1 MDSVS
6 AEYAVDA
13 GGCPRSEPVVSVHG
27 LVKRFGR
34 HEAVAGIDLE
44 VRRGEIF
51 AFLGPNGA
59 GKTTTIEILEGFQP
73 RTQGHVRVLGHDP
86 ATAGRAWRDRLG
98 VVLQASEP
106 EPGLS
111 VRECLSLYAGFYR
124 APRDID
130 ETIAL
135 AGLTGTAGV
144 LASRLSGGQRR
155 RLDFALALIGDP
167 ELIFLDEP
175 TTGFDPSARR
185 AAWEVVAGLRELGQT
200 VFLTTHY
207 MDEAEHLADR
217 IAVLSAGHIVAE
229 GTAQTLGGRDR
240 MTTAISFTLP
250 HHVRLDDLPAGLSAR
265 TGPGPAGSTVV
276 HSANPLVHLRMLA
289 DWALGRG
296 FDLPDLD
303 VRRPT
308 LEEVY
313 LSLTG
318 RASTGPASAGPGSAG
333 SASTGAASAG
343 PTSEKDRQ

>member
-1 MDSVS
+1 MISRE
-6 AEYAVDA
+6 EYRVAQEAA
-13 GGCPRSEPVVSVHG
+13 GMARPEPAVSVRG
-27 LVKRFGR
+27 LVKRYAG
-34 HEAVAGIDLE
+34 HEAVAGIDLQ

-59 GKTTTIEILEGFQP
+59 GKTTTVEILEGFRQ
-73 RTQGHVRVLGHDP
+73 RTAGEVCVLGHDP
-86 ATAGRAWRDRLG
+86 ATAGGAWRNRVG
-98 VVLQASEP
+98 VVSQESEP

-111 VRECLSLYAGFYR
+111 VRECLAMYAGFYH

-135 AGLTGTAGV
+135 VGLTGKAAALGT
-144 LASRLSGGQRR
+144 RLSGGERR

-185 AAWEVVAGLRELGQT
+185 AAWEVVAGLRKLGKT

-207 MDEAEHLADR
+207 MDEAEYLADR
-217 IAVLSAGHIVAE
+217 ITVISAGHIVAE
-229 GTAQTLGGRDR
+229 GTPQTLGGRDH

-250 HHVRLDDLPAGLSAR
+250 DHVPAHDLPPGLGPL
-265 TGPGPAGSTVV
+265 TEPGPGGSTVV
-276 HSANPLVHLRMLA
+276 HSESPLVHLRMLGN
-289 DWALGRG
+289 WALGRG

-303 VRRPT
+303 VHRPA

-313 LSLTG
+313 LSLTE
-318 RASTGPASAGPGSAG
+318 PASK
-333 SASTGAASAG
+333 
-343 PTSEKDRQ
+343 KDQR

>member
-1 MDSVS
+1 MDNIISV
-6 AEYAVDA
+6 
-13 GGCPRSEPVVSVHG
+13 RG
-27 LVKRFGR
+27 LVKRYGR

-51 AFLGPNGA
+51 ALLGPNGA
-59 GKTTTIEILEGFQP
+59 GKSTTVEILEGFQR
-73 RTQGHVRVLGHDP
+73 RTAGEVSVLGIDP
-86 ATAGRAWRDRLG
+86 ATAGRAWRDRVG
-98 VVLQASEP
+98 VVLQESQP

-111 VRECLSLYAGFYR
+111 VRECLALYAGFYR

-135 AGLTGTAGV
+135 VGLTGKAGA
-144 LASRLSGGQRR
+144 LGTRLSGGQRR

-185 AAWEVVAGLRELGQT
+185 AAWEVVAGLRRLGKT

-207 MDEAEHLADR
+207 LDEAEYLADR
-217 IAVLSAGHIVAE
+217 ITVLSAGHIVAE
-229 GTAQTLGGRDR
+229 GTPRTLGGRDHL
-240 MTTAISFTLP
+240 TTAISFTLP
-250 HHVRLDDLPAGLSAR
+250 EHVRARDLPPGLGPL
-265 TGPGPAGSTVV
+265 TEPGPGGSTVL
-276 HSANPLVHLRMLA
+276 HSENPLAHLRMLG
-289 DWALGRG
+289 DWALDRG

-313 LSLTG
+313 LSLTAP
-318 RASTGPASAGPGSAG
+318 AST
-333 SASTGAASAG
+333 
-343 PTSEKDRQ
+343 KDQQ

>member
-1 MDSVS
+1 MESIS
-6 AEYAVDA
+6 EEYAVA
-13 GGCPRSEPVVSVHG
+13 QAATGSAQPEPVISVRG
-27 LVKRFGR
+27 LVMRYGSR
-34 HEAVAGIDLE
+34 EAVAGIDLE

-59 GKTTTIEILEGFQP
+59 GKTTTVEILEGFRP
-73 RTQGHVRVLGHDP
+73 RTQGQVCVLGHDP
-86 ATAGRAWRDRLG
+86 ATADGAWRDRVG
-98 VVLQASEP
+98 VVLQESQP

-111 VRECLSLYAGFYR
+111 VRECLALYAGFYR

-135 AGLTGTAGV
+135 VGLTEKANAPGT
-144 LASRLSGGQRR
+144 RLSGGQRR

-185 AAWEVVAGLRELGQT
+185 AAWEVVAGLRHLGKT

-207 MDEAEHLADR
+207 MDEAEYLADR
-217 IAVLSAGHIVAE
+217 IMVLSAGRIVAE
-229 GTAQTLGGRDR
+229 GTPQTLGGRDHI
-240 MTTAISFTLP
+240 TTTISFTLP
-250 HHVRLDDLPAGLSAR
+250 DRVHARDLPPELSR
-265 TGPGPAGSTVV
+265 LTEPGPGGSTVL
-276 HSANPLVHLRMLA
+276 HSESPLVHLQILGS
-289 DWALGRG
+289 WALGRG

-303 VRRPT
+303 VHRPT

-318 RASTGPASAGPGSAG
+318 PAST
-333 SASTGAASAG
+333 
-343 PTSEKDRQ
+343 KDQR